1 MKQQKFISF
10 GITVVLFFLA
20 SRSTYAAT
28 LSLDPATQSIPTGD
42 TFDVLLRIDTEG
54 ESTTSTDAV
63 MTFDSSIL
71 SVVSIEEGDH
81 GSSPFFPDLFQNISP
96 GEIYIGASVIESIDT
111 RSGTGT
117 VATMTFKGVSPGVSD
132 VIFDCTPGKTSDTN
146 ISKSDKNA
154 TDIVVCTALTNGRYT
169 VGSGPVQPADPTPTG
184 AVVSTSTPTPT
195 MPTSGSAEVTISIAG
210 IGMILLILGLGN
222 RILYGRSV

>member
-1 MKQQKFISF
+1 MKRTFFSF
-10 GITVVLFFLA
+10 SIAAVVFLLA
-20 SRSTYAAT
+20 SHGVQAAT

-71 SVVSIEEGDH
+71 SVISIEEGDH

-169 VGSGPVQPADPTPTG
+169 VGSGTIG
-184 AVVSTSTPTPT
+184 TPTPT
-195 MPTSGSAEVTISIAG
+195 PLVPAAFTPTPTATMPPSGSGEVTISVVSL
-210 IGMILLILGLGN
+210 GMLLLILGIGSKM
-222 RILYGRSV
+222 ILKV

>member
-71 SVVSIEEGDH
+71 SVISIEEGDH

-169 VGSGPVQPADPTPTG
+169 VGSGTIG
-184 AVVSTSTPTPT
+184 TPTPT
-195 MPTSGSAEVTISIAG
+195 PLVPAAFTPTPTATMPPSGSGEVTISVVSL
-210 IGMILLILGLGN
+210 GMLLLILGIGSKM
-222 RILYGRSV
+222 ILKV

>member
-1 MKQQKFISF
+1 MKRTLFSF
-10 GITVVLFFLA
+10 GIAFVVFLLVH
-20 SRSTYAAT
+20 SDTYAAT

-42 TFDVLLRIDTEG
+42 TFDVLLQIDTEG

-63 MTFDSSIL
+63 MSFDSSIL
-71 SVVSIEEGDH
+71 SVISIEEGDH
-81 GSSPFFPDLFQNISP
+81 GSNPFFPDLFQNISP
-96 GEIYIGASVIESIDT
+96 GEMYIGASVIESIDT

-117 VATMTFKGVSPGVSD
+117 VATITFKGLSPGVSD

-169 VGSGPVQPADPTPTG
+169 VGSGPVQPANPTPTPVG
-184 AVVSTSTPTPT
+184 AVVFTPTPT
-195 MPTSGSAEVTISIAG
+195 ATMPPSGSAEVTMGITGVAVLLLVLGISG
-210 IGMILLILGLGN
+210 KMLLK
-222 RILYGRSV
+222 V

>member
-1 MKQQKFISF
+1 MKRILFSF
-10 GITVVLFFLA
+10 STAILLFLFA
-20 SRSTYAAT
+20 TTGAQAAT

-42 TFDVLLRIDTEG
+42 TFDVLLQIDTEG

-71 SVVSIEEGDH
+71 SVVSIEEGNH

-117 VATMTFKGVSPGVSD
+117 VATITFKGVSPGVSD

-169 VGSGPVQPADPTPTG
+169 VGSGTIG
-184 AVVSTSTPTPT
+184 TPTPT
-195 MPTSGSAEVTISIAG
+195 PVVPAVFTPTPTATMPPSGTAEVTIGVAGLGVLLLVLG
-210 IGMILLILGLGN
+210 IGSKMLLK
-222 RILYGRSV
+222 V